1 MCGIAGFIDRRQVPD
16 PALLRRMTATLRHRG
31 PDGFGVRVE
40 GAAALGHSRL
50 AIIDLASGDQP
61 MADPSGRWWL
71 SFNGE
76 IFNYLE
82 LRAELEAAG
91 HRFLTTSDT
100 EVLLRMLMLHGPD
113 ALPRLNGQFAL
124 ALWDRDAESLLLA
137 RDRFGIRPLHF
148 WRGDGCFVFASE
160 VKALFAHPAVPREL
174 DRDSLLQL
182 FRYWTPL
189 PGRTAFT
196 GIEELEPGHW
206 ARLDADGT
214 WRRERWW
221 RFPFSPAA
229 PAPRTAA
236 EAAEAVRDALRAAT
250 RIRLRA
256 DVPVGAYVSGG
267 IDSSLLAS
275 LIKDENP
282 GMHTFSIRFA
292 DSVFDESRYQDLMVE
307 HLGSEHHF
315 ITVGG
320 REIAEAF
327 PRLVRHS
334 EKPVLRTAPAPLMLL
349 AEKVREVGIKVVLTG
364 EGADEVLAGYD
375 LFKDAKIRHWWAQF
389 PESRLRPLLLTRLY
403 PTSPM
408 LARAGKADYLH
419 QYYGRW
425 IHDPADRGFS
435 HRPRWETTVGVLEN
449 YLQADLARRLDGV
462 EGWDEQ
468 YLSALPADF
477 DRWNWLDRAQLLEC
491 ETLLAGYLLS
501 SQGDRPAM
509 AHSVEGRF
517 PYLDPAVA
525 TLAASLDP
533 RHRLPVLHEKES
545 LKAAARGVLPD
556 AVLDR
561 PKQPYMAPD
570 APSFFGE
577 DAPDW
582 VGEMLASPRL
592 DRYGLFD
599 SKAVATLTAKLRR
612 RRRGQIGFRDNMLL
626 VGILS
631 TQLLVHDFLE
641 SGDAVRSDPAA
652 AFREA
657 LPLGGGP
664 AANTR

>member
-1 MCGIAGFIDRRQVPD
+1 MCGIAGFVDRYAPPD
-16 PALLRRMTATLRHRG
+16 PAVLRRMTSTLRHRG

-40 GAAALGHSRL
+40 GQAALGHSRL
-50 AIIDLASGDQP
+50 AIIDLTSGDQP

-71 SFNGE
+71 VFNGE

-91 HRFLTTSDT
+91 ERFHTTSDT
-100 EVLLRMLMLHGPD
+100 EVLLRMLMLHGPA

-124 ALWDRDAESLLLA
+124 VLWDARERSLLLA
-137 RDRFGIRPLHF
+137 RDRFGIRPLHY
-148 WRGDGCFVFASE
+148 WRGGGKLVFASE
-160 VKALFAHPAVPREL
+160 IKALMAHPAVPREL
-174 DRDSLLQL
+174 DQESLLQL

-189 PGRTAFT
+189 PGRTVFN
-196 GIEELEPGHW
+196 GIAELPPGHW
-206 ARLDADGT
+206 ARIDADGH
-214 WRRERWW
+214 WHQERWW
-221 RFPFSPAA
+221 RFPFDTVEG
-229 PAPRTAA
+229 PRRDPA
-236 EAAEAVRDALRAAT
+236 EAAELVREKLREAT
-250 RIRLRA
+250 RLRLRA

-267 IDSSLLAS
+267 LDSSLLAS
-275 LIKDENP
+275 LIRDENP

-292 DSVFDESRYQDLMVE
+292 DQVFDESEYQEMMAR
-307 HLGSEHHF
+307 HLGSEHH
-315 ITVGG
+315 TVTVSGAD
-320 REIAEAF
+320 IAAAF
-327 PRLVRHS
+327 PRLIRHA
-334 EKPVLRTAPAPLMLL
+334 EKPVLRTAPTPLMLL

-364 EGADEVLAGYD
+364 EGADEVMAGYD
-375 LFKDAKIRHWWAQF
+375 LFKDAKIRQWWARR
-389 PESRLRPLLLTRLY
+389 PDSRLRPLLLTRLY

-435 HRPRWETTVGVLEN
+435 HRPRWETTVGVLDN
-449 YLQADLARRLDGV
+449 YLSPEPASLLARV
-462 EGWDEQ
+462 EDWDAE
-468 YLSALPADF
+468 YLEALPDDF
-477 DRWNWLDRAQLLEC
+477 DGWSCLDKAQLLES

-517 PYLDPAVA
+517 PYLDPEFAA
-525 TLAASLDP
+525 LAASLNP
-533 RHRLPVLHEKES
+533 RDRLPVLHEKQC
-545 LKAAARGVLPD
+545 LKDAARGVLPD
-556 AVLDR
+556 AILDR

-577 DAPDW
+577 DAPEW
-582 VGEMLASPRL
+582 VGEMLAREKL

-599 SKAVATLTAKLRR
+599 SDAVGTLTAKMKR

-631 TQLLVHDFLE
+631 TQLLIHDWLD
-641 SGDAVRSDPAA
+641 SGDAVMADDSAQ
-652 AFREA
+652 FREA
-657 LPLGGGP
+657 LPLGQDP
-664 AANTR
+664 ATNTR

>member
-1 MCGIAGFIDRRQVPD
+1 MCGIAGYVDRHAPPD
-16 PALLRRMTATLRHRG
+16 PAVLRRMTATLRHRG

-50 AIIDLASGDQP
+50 SIIDLVSGDQP

-71 SFNGE
+71 VFNGE
-76 IFNYLE
+76 IFNYVE
-82 LRAELEAAG
+82 LRAELEADG
-91 HRFLTTSDT
+91 HRFHTTSDT
-100 EVLLRMLMLHGPD
+100 EVLLRMLMVHGTG

-124 ALWDRDAESLLLA
+124 ALWDGVEESLLLA
-137 RDRFGIRPLHF
+137 RDRFGIRPLHY
-148 WRGDGCFVFASE
+148 WRGDGRIVFASE
-160 VKALFAHPAVPREL
+160 IKALFAHPRVPRDL
-174 DRDSLLQL
+174 DRESLLQL

-189 PGRTAFT
+189 PGRTAFA
-196 GIEELEPGHW
+196 GIEELKPGHW
-206 ARLDADGT
+206 ARLSKGGT
-214 WRRERWW
+214 WRCERWW
-221 RFPFSPAA
+221 RFPFSASA
-229 PAPRTAA
+229 PTPRSPG

-250 RIRLRA
+250 SLRLRA

-292 DSVFDESRYQDLMVE
+292 DAAFDEGVYQEMMAK
-307 HLGSEHHF
+307 HLGGQHH
-315 ITVGG
+315 TVTVSGG
-320 REIAEAF
+320 DIAAAF

-334 EKPVLRTAPAPLMLL
+334 EKPVLRTAPTPLMLL

-364 EGADEVLAGYD
+364 EGADEVMAGYD
-375 LFKDAKIRHWWAQF
+375 LFKDAKIRHWWARF

-425 IHDPADRGFS
+425 IDDPADRGFS

-449 YLQADLARRLDGV
+449 YLKPDLAAMLADV
-462 EGWDEQ
+462 EHWDAE
-468 YLSALPADF
+468 YLEALPPEF
-477 DRWNWLDRAQLLEC
+477 DEWRTLDRAQLLEC

-517 PYLDPAVA
+517 PYLDPNVA
-525 TLAASLDP
+525 ALAATLDP
-533 RHRLPVLHEKES
+533 RHRLPVLHEKAV
-545 LKAAARGVLPD
+545 LKDAARGVLPE

-577 DAPDW
+577 DAPEW
-582 VGEMLASPRL
+582 VDEMLAPDRL
-592 DRYGLFD
+592 ERFGLFD
-599 SKAVATLTAKLRR
+599 AEAVDTLVTKMKR

-641 SGDAVRSDPAA
+641 SGEAVQADPSAK
-652 AFREA
+652 FREA
-657 LPLGGGP
+657 VPLGGDP
-664 AANTR
+664 TPNPR